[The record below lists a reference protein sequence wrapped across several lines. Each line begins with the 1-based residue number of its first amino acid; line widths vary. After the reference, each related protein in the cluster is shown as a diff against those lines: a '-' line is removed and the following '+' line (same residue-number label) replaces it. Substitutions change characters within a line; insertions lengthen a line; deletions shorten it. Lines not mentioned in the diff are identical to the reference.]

1 MNNRKAPSSLAF
13 RGMADAREDYARLK
27 TWLCNPAVRKWY
39 GADDFP
45 VPPSLEDVVKK
56 YRVPSLLEEEVHPC
70 FILAD
75 GTPVGYI
82 QFYPIRDH
90 GDGVWGI
97 DLLIGED
104 RFRDRGIGTLAPRAM
119 THFLFEENQA
129 RKITMDPDARNAR
142 AIRCY
147 EKCGFRPYAR
157 SGSHLILVLD
167 RS

>member
-1 MNNRKAPSSLAF
+1 M
-13 RGMADAREDYARLK
+13 
-27 TWLCNPAVRKWY
+27 
-39 GADDFP
+39 
-45 VPPSLEDVVKK
+45 
-56 YRVPSLLEEEVHPC
+56 
-70 FILAD
+70 AD

-104 RFRDRGIGTLAPRAM
+104 RFRDRGIGTLALRAM

>member
-1 MNNRKAPSSLAF
+1 MNNRKAPPSLTF

-82 QFYPIRDH
+82 QF
-90 GDGVWGI
+90 
-97 DLLIGED
+97 
-104 RFRDRGIGTLAPRAM
+104 
-119 THFLFEENQA
+119 
-129 RKITMDPDARNAR
+129 
-142 AIRCY
+142 
-147 EKCGFRPYAR
+147 
-157 SGSHLILVLD
+157 
-167 RS
+167 

>member
-90 GDGVWGI
+90 GDGVWG
-97 DLLIGED
+97 
-104 RFRDRGIGTLAPRAM
+104 
-119 THFLFEENQA
+119 
-129 RKITMDPDARNAR
+129 
-142 AIRCY
+142 
-147 EKCGFRPYAR
+147 
-157 SGSHLILVLD
+157 D
-167 RS
+167 RSAHRGGSIPGQGHRHPRTAGHDPFSV

>member
-1 MNNRKAPSSLAF
+1 MNNRKAPPSLTF
-13 RGMADAREDYARLK
+13 RGMADARGG
-27 TWLCNPAVRKWY
+27 LCPAQNLALQSRGPEMVRRRR
-39 GADDFP
+39 FSRS
-45 VPPSLEDVVKK
+45 PPSLEDVVKK

-104 RFRDRGIGTLAPRAM
+104 RFRAQGHRHLALAG
-119 THFLFEENQA
+119 H
-129 RKITMDPDARNAR
+129 DP
-142 AIRCY
+142 
-147 EKCGFRPYAR
+147 F
-157 SGSHLILVLD
+157 SV
-167 RS
+167 